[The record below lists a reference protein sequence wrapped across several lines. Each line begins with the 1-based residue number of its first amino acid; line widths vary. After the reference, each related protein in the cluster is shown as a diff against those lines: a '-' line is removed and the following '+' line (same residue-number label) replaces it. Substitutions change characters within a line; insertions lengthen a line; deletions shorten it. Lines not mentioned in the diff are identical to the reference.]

1 MMGYTDR
8 VLRVNNLEAA
18 YIEGGAGYPLLLI
31 HGSGPGASTIGNW
44 RRILEPLA
52 QDFHVHAMDLIGFGR
67 SARKTEEP
75 FFDPDLWL
83 QQCQALLGKMPGERI
98 GVIAHSL
105 SAVLAFRLAA
115 KEARVAQ
122 VLTTGAMGA
131 SFRAN
136 ENTIACWTFP
146 ETREA
151 LRATAESLI
160 FDRSLI
166 DDAYLSARM
175 SILHADP
182 DYRAYFTKMFEGNR
196 QHFVD
201 VSVLSDDTLA
211 QVTCPVTMLHG
222 RADTAFPPEITLSV
236 AQRLP
241 QADVQLL
248 ANCSHSIAMERPD
261 TLLSAARELFP
272 SQ

>member
-1 MMGYTDR
+1 MTGYTDR
-8 VLRVNNLEAA
+8 VLRVSNLEAA

-83 QQCQALLGKMPGERI
+83 LQCQALVGKMPGERI

-115 KEARVAQ
+115 KEARIAQ

-131 SFRAN
+131 HFRAN
-136 ENTIACWTFP
+136 EDTIACWTFP

-175 SILHADP
+175 TILHADP
-182 DYRAYFTKMFEGNR
+182 DYRAYFTKMFAGNR

-201 VSVLSDDTLA
+201 VSVLDDDTLA
-211 QVTCPVTMLHG
+211 KVTCPVTMLHG

-272 SQ
+272 SR